1 MEPGVFASPA
11 SRFTLNKTLG
21 RPPLSTMN
29 SGRNVVPQSKRERC
43 CFCFEL
49 RCGVITI
56 TCIYIASFLLSVAN
70 MITNSLGWQ
79 MQSKEWQNYA
89 IFCAVVGL
97 PLCAAGLFGAI
108 KKRQKFVY
116 AYFVYNA
123 VYALMS
129 VFASIAFLAMS
140 TNGTMSKNFVDKCMN
155 YPGQDYESCREV
167 SKAILGATGAYN
179 FILAFV
185 QLYWAYVVRRLY
197 LQILIQ
203 NAGGFS
209 PYMQV

>member
-1 MEPGVFASPA
+1 MME
-11 SRFTLNKTLG
+11 KWM
-21 RPPLSTMN
+21 MN
-29 SGRNVVPQSKRERC
+29 GWKLTHLVGLLLALIV
-43 CFCFEL
+43 
-49 RCGVITI
+49 G
-56 TCIYIASFLLSVAN
+56 FLLFC
-70 MITNSLGWQ
+70 L
-79 MQSKEWQNYA
+79 QSKEWQNYA